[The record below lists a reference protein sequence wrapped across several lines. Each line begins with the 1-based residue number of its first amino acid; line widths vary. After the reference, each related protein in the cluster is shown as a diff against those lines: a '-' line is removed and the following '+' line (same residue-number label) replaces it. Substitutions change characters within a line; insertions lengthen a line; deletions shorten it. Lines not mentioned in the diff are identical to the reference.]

1 MASDPSIKIRPA
13 TENDI
18 PQVHAIY
25 SHYVNNTVLTFMQ
38 NPPPLASMVSKFKSN
53 TAIRGLP
60 YLVAVDAVAN
70 DAVLGYTYLSP
81 FRGTMIS
88 YGPSVELSLFL
99 HPQHRRQGLGTR
111 LLSALLSSL
120 GPYPY
125 ANGESAGRS
134 ESVQHRA
141 IEHAGHEYDE
151 VIADGIPVRNVI
163 ACMAL
168 DPEGKDGG
176 EGLCRWYEK
185 RGFVETGRLKGI
197 GFKKMKW
204 SVYSI

>member
-38 NPPPLASMVSKFKSN
+38 NPPPLESMVSKFKHI
-53 TAIRGLP
+53 TAVRGLP
-60 YLVAVDAVAN
+60 YLLAVEVAN
-70 DAVLGYTYLSP
+70 DTVLGYTYLSP

-99 HPQHRRQGLGTR
+99 HPQYSCQGLGTS

-120 GPYPY
+120 GPYSY

-134 ESVQHRA
+134 DGVWHRA
-141 IEHAGHEYDE
+141 IEHAGYQYYE
-151 VIADGIPVRNVI
+151 VIADSIPIRNVI

-168 DPEGKDGG
+168 DPEAKDGG
-176 EGLCRWYEK
+176 EGLRRWYEK
-185 RGFVETGRLKGI
+185 RGFVETGRLKGV
-197 GFKKMKW
+197 GYKKMKW